1 MVGLKGENLGREEG
15 RWALKVMTW
24 EGGRGGGP

>member
-1 MVGLKGENLGREEG
+1 MGLKGGNLGRGEEW
-15 RWALKVMTW
+15 WALKVGTR